1 MTKADRPE
9 RLVGLARKTAS
20 DDAVDF
26 ANALLGFLAAARR
39 TRGRMQPLFDDITV
53 PQLVLLDAIE
63 EVGHDG
69 VGAIAAVTGL
79 SQPTVTRS
87 AGSLERIGL
96 VSRATS
102 DGDGRRRVL
111 RLTKR
116 GERLLADK
124 RAVVAGQFAAAWDL
138 LTPAERSLAVPL
150 LRRLADL
157 VDELF

>member
-1 MTKADRPE
+1 VDRPE
-9 RLVGLARKTAS
+9 HVVGLARNGAS
-20 DDAVDF
+20 DDAADF

-63 EVGHDG
+63 EVGRDG

-96 VSRATS
+96 VTRAKA
-102 DGDGRRRVL
+102 DGDARRRVV

-150 LRRLADL
+150 LRRLAGL

>member
-1 MTKADRPE
+1 MTKVDRPE
-9 RLVGLARKTAS
+9 RLVGLTRKSAS

-53 PQLVLLDAIE
+53 PQLVLMDAIE
-63 EVGHDG
+63 EVGQDG

-150 LRRLADL
+150 LRRLAGL

>member
-1 MTKADRPE
+1 MAKVDRPE
-9 RLVGLARKTAS
+9 RLVGLTRKSAS

-53 PQLVLLDAIE
+53 PQLVLMDAIE

-150 LRRLADL
+150 LRRLAGL

>member
-1 MTKADRPE
+1 MAKVDRPKRVFGLE
-9 RLVGLARKTAS
+9 RNGAS
-20 DDAVDF
+20 DEALEF
-26 ANALLGFLAAARR
+26 ANALLSFLAAARR
-39 TRGRMQPLFDDITV
+39 TRGRLQPLFDDITV

-96 VSRATS
+96 VSRAMS

-111 RLTKR
+111 TLTTR

-124 RAVVAGQFAAAWDL
+124 RAVVAEQFATAWDL

-150 LRRLADL
+150 LRRLAGL